1 MAEEKR
7 PAETEEQAT
16 PESAQAESVS
26 AGGIEGVEAPERVEA
41 PQAAEE
47 RVIELLVPLELY
59 IQAGVHVGTH
69 ICTAYMKRFVY
80 RVRPDGI
87 YILDIRKIDERL
99 RIAAKFLAR
108 FQPEKIVAVSVRQYG
123 QKPVTKFCQYVG
135 CKALTGRILPGTFT
149 NPALEWYLEPD
160 VILVTDPRADS
171 QAVDEAARMGIP
183 VVALAHTDNRINNI
197 DLVIPANNKG
207 RRSLALVYWILARE
221 VLRERGEL
229 GPDQDLPEPWEEFE
243 TKLRPRY

>member
-1 MAEEKR
+1 MVVEER
-7 PAETEEQAT
+7 REEQIEQ
-16 PESAQAESVS
+16 PEVVQAESVQPEQ
-26 AGGIEGVEAPERVEA
+26 AAAAQPPERAEA

-69 ICTAYMKRFVY
+69 ICTAYMRKFVY

-87 YILDIRKIDERL
+87 YIFDIRRIDERL
-99 RIAAKFLAR
+99 RTAAKFLAR
-108 FQPEKIVAVSVRQYG
+108 FPPEKIVAVSVRQYG

-149 NPALEWYLEPD
+149 NPMLEWYLEPD

-171 QAVDEAARMGIP
+171 QAIEEAARMGIP
-183 VVALAHTDNRINNI
+183 VVALAHTDNRIENI
-197 DLVIPANNKG
+197 DLVIPVNNKG

-221 VLRERGEL
+221 VLRARGDL

-243 TKLRPRY
+243 TKIRPRF

>member
-1 MAEEKR
+1 MEEER
-7 PAETEEQAT
+7 REERVEQPET
-16 PESAQAESVS
+16 AQAESVS
-26 AGGIEGVEAPERVEA
+26 AEAASVTQPPEKVEA

-47 RVIELLVPLELY
+47 RVIELLVPLETY
-59 IQAGVHVGTH
+59 IQASVHIGTH

-99 RIAAKFLAR
+99 RIAANFLAR
-108 FQPEKIVAVSVRQYG
+108 FPPEKIVAVSVRQYG
-123 QKPVTKFCQYVG
+123 WKPVTKFCQYVG

-183 VVALAHTDNRINNI
+183 VVALAHTDNRIDNI
-197 DLVIPANNKG
+197 DLVIPVNNKG

-221 VLRERGEL
+221 ILRARGEL

-243 TKLRPRY
+243 TKIRPRY